1 MKRIYDKNQEMQ
13 EVEICTEKFASPEQ
27 VYFHFAFLCCCLCH
41 NKLDLYKQ
49 KGWIDK
55 YFCVWRKQLVRILG
69 FLIQKQLWF

>member
-49 KGWIDK
+49 KG
-55 YFCVWRKQLVRILG
+55 
-69 FLIQKQLWF
+69 